1 MVETY
6 YPGRNVM
13 GAFLA
18 FTIGSVVAGKLYELE
33 TYQRGSSVFVLGAVK
48 GQQLH
53 SCAVICRNTLGI
65 RITWE
70 VVNMSFQ
77 DRNNRDAW

>member
-1 MVETY
+1 
-6 YPGRNVM
+6 M

-18 FTIGSVVAGKLYELE
+18 FTIGSVVAGKLHELE

-53 SCAVICRNTLGI
+53 SCAVICRNTLSI
-65 RITWE
+65 RIT
-70 VVNMSFQ
+70 
-77 DRNNRDAW
+77 

>member
-1 MVETY
+1 
-6 YPGRNVM
+6 M

-18 FTIGSVVAGKLYELE
+18 FTIGSVVAGKLHELE

-65 RITWE
+65 RIT
-70 VVNMSFQ
+70 
-77 DRNNRDAW
+77 